1 MRPLYDCR
9 QFFGTRNQHFETN
22 DEEMLSAV
30 AHSALLQAKH
40 DLSDFCGSTN
50 STAAIDAG

>member
-22 DEEMLSAV
+22 EEEMLSAV